1 MGEFYI
7 FRVEKNDLKQQKRP
21 ACLARL
27 LLNQLNSDVLRF
39 TSRVQTCLA
48 TNQVVVLQKV
58 ESSST
63 FSDKICTSPLDLS

>member
-27 LLNQLNSDVLRF
+27 LLNQLNSDALRF
-39 TSRVQTCLA
+39 TTRVQTCLA
-48 TNQVVVLQKV
+48 TKQVVVLQRAA
-58 ESSST
+58 SSSI
-63 FSDKICTSPLDLS
+63 FSNKICASPLDLS